1 MKSLHVA
8 LFCVLFLLVGFAL
21 GRVTGHGSYPPGV
34 HRHESGGRAA
44 GWMHAG
50 SSSDVDEVEVM
61 VVAADASKGDS
72 LILPGG
78 EVLRLRQQGDHME
91 VHVDIDV
98 DDEQS
103 LTSREQGASG
113 AGSINK
119 EKRII
124 IVREEDNSNQ
134 E

>member
-1 MKSLHVA
+1 
-8 LFCVLFLLVGFAL
+8 
-21 GRVTGHGSYPPGV
+21 
-34 HRHESGGRAA
+34 
-44 GWMHAG
+44 
-50 SSSDVDEVEVM
+50 
-61 VVAADASKGDS
+61 
-72 LILPGG
+72 
-78 EVLRLRQQGDHME
+78 ME